1 MFFQTKKKLKKKT
14 YSMFS
19 INYYNLHRHRK
30 NWLKIGS
37 DNFFFKLRLNNETR
51 YTLQKKN
58 KTKRRLSGSF
68 ETPRVV

>member
-37 DNFFFKLRLNNETR
+37 DNFFFQIKI
-51 YTLQKKN
+51 K
-58 KTKRRLSGSF
+58 
-68 ETPRVV
+68 